1 MQVIPVAVMLDSS
14 MTQLVYAKIISC
26 IPSIVSGNVVPT
38 IVKVAEA
45 ASKENPVI
53 SASGVM

>member
-1 MQVIPVAVMLDSS
+1 MLDSS